1 MIILR
6 LGLATFS
13 LIMGLSAR
21 KLSRTT
27 QLKKAVRALEY
38 DLPLSDKPSI
48 IGPVFL
54 FRIPEEA
61 VKDAFIA
68 GYRVGAL
75 AF

>member
-1 MIILR
+1 
-6 LGLATFS
+6 
-13 LIMGLSAR
+13 MGLSAR

-27 QLKKAVRALEY
+27 QFKEAVRALEY
-38 DLPLSDKPSI
+38 DLPLSEKPGI

-61 VKDAFIA
+61 VKDAFIV
-68 GYRVGAL
+68 GHRVGAA